1 MKVQIDRVGRVVI
14 PKPLRDLLGIAP
26 DSELEISRDG
36 TGLRLDPVTGH
47 GREVVDVDGL
57 PLLRSVPGHVL
68 TDSDV
73 ARLRD
78 SDRR

>member
-1 MKVQIDRVGRVVI
+1 MKIRIDRVGRVVI
-14 PKPLRDLLGIAP
+14 PKPLRDLLGITAE
-26 DSELEISRDG
+26 SELEVSSDG
-36 TGLRLDPVTGH
+36 AGLRLDPVSGP
-47 GREVVDVDGL
+47 GREVVDVDGF
-57 PLLRSVPGHVL
+57 PLLRSVPGQVL

>member
-1 MKVQIDRVGRVVI
+1 MKVRIDRVGRLVI
-14 PKPLRDLLGIAP
+14 PKPLRDLLGITEE
-26 DSELEISRDG
+26 SELELSRDG
-36 TGLRLDPVTGH
+36 VGLRLDPVTGP

-57 PLLRSVPGHVL
+57 PVLRAVPGYVL

-73 ARLRD
+73 TRLRD